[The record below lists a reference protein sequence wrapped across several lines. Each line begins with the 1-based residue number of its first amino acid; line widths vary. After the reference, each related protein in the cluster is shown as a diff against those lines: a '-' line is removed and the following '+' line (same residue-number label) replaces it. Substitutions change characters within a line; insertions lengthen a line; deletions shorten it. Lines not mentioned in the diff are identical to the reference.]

1 MFIFEYNTFVC
12 EQPELQHLLTEA
24 GIEGWRLHTC
34 EPVVM
39 VGPSGSGLLN
49 VLVVLDRV
57 GAPGE
62 EDVVE
67 DSAPEGVAMTG

>member
-1 MFIFEYNTFVC
+1 MIVFQYLTFVC
-12 EQPELQHLLTEA
+12 EQSELQHRLTEA

-39 VGPSGSGLLN
+39 MGPSGSGLLN
-49 VLVVLDRV
+49 VLVVLDRMID
-57 GAPGE
+57 APGE

-67 DSAPEGVAMTG
+67 EPAPEGIPMG